1 VIRLLIVEDE
11 EVVARRLERLLTSLL
26 ADRGPAIRRA
36 SSLAEALAE
45 IAEREIDLLF
55 LDLNLNGRSGFEVL
69 AEAVS
74 RRFQTIIVSA
84 HEEQA
89 ISAFEYGVTDF
100 VPKPFTEA
108 RLQKA
113 LDRVFERHETARNAL
128 RYLAVRRAGVVRPVR
143 IEDVV
148 YIQGA
153 GDYAEIHCR
162 DGSTH
167 LHDKSLTAL
176 EHLLPS
182 TFVRIHRSFVV
193 SLRHVEALRSEPGSR
208 YSLRLS
214 TGQELPVSRTR
225 VAALR
230 EHLV

>member
-1 VIRLLIVEDE
+1 VRLLIVEDE
-11 EVVARRLERLLTSLL
+11 EIVARRLERLLQSLL
-26 ADRGPAIRRA
+26 ADRAPAIRRA
-36 SSLAEALAE
+36 SSLAEGLTE
-45 IAEREIDLLF
+45 IAGREIDLLF
-55 LDLNLNGRSGFEVL
+55 LDLNLNGRSGFEIL
-69 AEAVS
+69 REAVS

-89 ISAFEYGVTDF
+89 IGAFEHGVTDF

-108 RLQKA
+108 RLRKA
-113 LDRVFERHETARNAL
+113 LDRVFEREVPTREAL

-148 YIQGA
+148 YLQGA

-182 TFVRIHRSFVV
+182 SFVRIHRSFVV
-193 SLRHVEALRSEPGSR
+193 SLRAIEALRSEPGSR

-214 TGQELPVSRTR
+214 TGEELPVSRTR

-230 EHLV
+230 SHLV